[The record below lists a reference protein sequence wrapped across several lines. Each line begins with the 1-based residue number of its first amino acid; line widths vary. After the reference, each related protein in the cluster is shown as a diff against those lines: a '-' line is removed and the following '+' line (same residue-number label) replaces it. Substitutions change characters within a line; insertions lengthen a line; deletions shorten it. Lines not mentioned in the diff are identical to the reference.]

1 MDRYDSDKDGL
12 LSEEEWQAM
21 PGRPEQ
27 VDRNSDHQ
35 LTVAEFV
42 EHVLAYSARKQLG
55 RKLVFRNRV
64 PATGNSFTTAPTKTA
79 AGTPR
84 RSKMYTIP
92 LDLRPASV
100 PEWFTSQD
108 TNGDGQVSLAEY
120 SPTVEAADVAEFQQL
135 DDNSDGLI
143 TSAELARR
151 NQ

>member
-1 MDRYDSDKDGL
+1 M
-12 LSEEEWQAM
+12 Q
-21 PGRPEQ
+21 GRPEQ

-42 EHVLAYSARKQLG
+42 EYVLAYSARKQLG
-55 RKLVFRNRV
+55 RGLVLRNRV
-64 PATGNSFTTAPTKTA
+64 PATENSFVAASAKTA
-79 AGTPR
+79 AGSPQ

-92 LDLRPASV
+92 LALRPASV
-100 PEWFTSQD
+100 PEWFTSRD

-120 SPTVEAADVAEFQQL
+120 SPAVEATEVAEFQQL

-151 NQ
+151 NQQDESE